1 MNTGKDPMVGQALE
15 LLVPDF
21 DFDEDGLLATAHAGA
36 AQLRAVRRRRRTVAA
51 LAFAV
56 LLLFTGAAVAAK
68 YDLFSFLHTRD
79 RNSARF
85 SVSPTRTYRGAAP
98 LGLSCPGA
106 GKRAFDCHVTGTMA
120 PGNRNYQL
128 GMRTDKVPL
137 LTRESMLAALDHARG
152 VDPAQVAR
160 VRADLAQ
167 VDDRFIRALA
177 IMARIE
183 TVGGPGQS
191 SGPSGTERVPPLGV
205 PAWTT
210 CREVTLT
217 TFRCR
222 PLAALVGVPTGAPL
236 YYLQPGSDWRTVST
250 PPSES
255 PAAFVRQLERLVGHK
270 LTAAESRFFVDFAT
284 VASGAGASSARHCSL
299 REASASAPESSRRHP
314 SHCRPGVFRTD

>member
-1 MNTGKDPMVGQALE
+1 
-15 LLVPDF
+15 
-21 DFDEDGLLATAHAGA
+21 
-36 AQLRAVRRRRRTVAA
+36 
-51 LAFAV
+51 
-56 LLLFTGAAVAAK
+56 
-68 YDLFSFLHTRD
+68 
-79 RNSARF
+79 
-85 SVSPTRTYRGAAP
+85 
-98 LGLSCPGA
+98 
-106 GKRAFDCHVTGTMA
+106 
-120 PGNRNYQL
+120 
-128 GMRTDKVPL
+128 
-137 LTRESMLAALDHARG
+137 
-152 VDPAQVAR
+152 VAR

-284 VASGAGASSARHCSL
+284 VASGAGASSGGTRKTSGTLVATSGRRGTALLAPRSLGVRTRVVSATPQPLPSGRLPDGLTRSGTRLYRVGFDLLRADGVDARGLHTIYVYVT
-299 REASASAPESSRRHP
+299 RSRKL
-314 SHCRPGVFRTD
+314 GVWQIAWVARQP